1 MWGTFRDANGRLGVG
16 TGTDDNDQVEKAVLK
31 EPAKLTLPQKV
42 RNVFE
47 LKIFDSGF
55 GFSSEI

>member
-1 MWGTFRDANGRLGVG
+1 VWGTFRDANGRLGVG

-42 RNVFE
+42 RNVF
-47 LKIFDSGF
+47 LI
-55 GFSSEI
+55 